1 MVLLEIK
8 VVYIVMRGGG
18 RYSGLVPEGS
28 LRPNVIFPSVHC
40 FVCAVVSNASSCFQC
55 RASVNV
61 GELSWCTS
69 ENPLAPTLP
78 SMVRKDKWCHT
89 FDMLYCIHDDS

>member
-28 LRPNVIFPSVHC
+28 LRPNVIFLAYIVLFAQLSRTLHR
-40 FVCAVVSNASSCFQC
+40 ASNA
-55 RASVNV
+55 
-61 GELSWCTS
+61 EL
-69 ENPLAPTLP
+69 A
-78 SMVRKDKWCHT
+78 
-89 FDMLYCIHDDS
+89 